1 MLPKK
6 LNVESTK
13 EQLLKAFLF
22 FSVKKFASE
31 SLFSLWGWEAGLF
44 CLTFL
49 SRTLQ
54 PGLLDIWKMLYDQ
67 KDYIFW

>member
-1 MLPKK
+1 M
-6 LNVESTK
+6 NVESTK
-13 EQLLKAFLF
+13 GQLLKAFLF
-22 FSVKKFASE
+22 FSVEKFASE

-67 KDYIFW
+67 KDYIIR